1 MRQFNV
7 TTPKSTTG
15 IVFTYTD
22 SGLFMGI
29 LINETMEKEAL
40 EYVVKSI
47 RLTLD
52 EFFVW
57 AKTIKHIEVV
67 ELQQNISFD
76 MFWDLY
82 NDKARSSRKKS
93 QLVWNRLAE
102 PDRIKAYYHYPRYN
116 KHRGNAEKKY
126 CETYLNAELWNN

>member
-7 TTPKSTTG
+7 TTTKSPNG
-15 IVFTYTD
+15 IVYTYTD
-22 SGLFMGI
+22 AGLFAGI
-29 LINETMEKEAL
+29 QINESMNQLAL
-40 EYVVKSI
+40 EYVIKNIQSTI
-47 RLTLD
+47 D
-52 EFFVW
+52 GFMAW
-57 AKTIKHIEVV
+57 AKQLKDIEVV
-67 ELQQNISFD
+67 ELQQNITFD

-93 QLVWNRLAE
+93 QTVWNRLPE

-116 KHRGNAEKKY
+116 RTRGNAEKKY